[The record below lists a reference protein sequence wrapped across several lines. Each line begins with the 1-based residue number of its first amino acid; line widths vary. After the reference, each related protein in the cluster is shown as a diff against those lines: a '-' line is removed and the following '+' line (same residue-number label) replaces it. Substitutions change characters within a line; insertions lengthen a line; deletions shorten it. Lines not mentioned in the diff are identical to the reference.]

1 MTIILLF
8 NMLLGNNIIFSDYQP
23 ENKELSEAH
32 SHKNKQESVFISEY
46 QYLQGYE
53 ETIKYIK
60 LKEGFEA
67 KPYIDA
73 AGIRT
78 IGYGHIIMEN
88 ESFPNAISE
97 KQAEKILIKDFQKAI
112 KAVERETELSGYK
125 KLAISHF
132 VYMMGIGNFNKSNLK
147 KLISDRKPIEK
158 DLLKWSYYRNRSG
171 KMVKSNYSYKIRQWE
186 ADLYKR

>member
-1 MTIILLF
+1 
-8 NMLLGNNIIFSDYQP
+8 MLLGNNIIFSDYQP